1 VKQNLSGLLRQSLS
15 PVQLEFIQLVAAEAS
30 ALGYPLYMVGGIV
43 RDLLLG
49 RANLDIDLVV
59 EGEAP
64 TLARALVGKYEGKA
78 TVHSRFGTAK
88 WDIRESRI
96 WKGKFAADNSPR
108 SGLPNFLDLV
118 SARSETYKH
127 PASLPTV
134 KMGKIEDDLQRRD
147 FTINTLA
154 IRLDSS
160 YFGDLRNDYGGDEDL
175 RHGSIRVLHDRSF
188 IDDPTR
194 IYRAIRYEQRFGF
207 KVVDET
213 LALIPEASALMVKL
227 SPQRIR
233 HELDLIL
240 EEPNKALILARLADL
255 NLLKIIHAALPW
267 DESVQIRFQAKRRP
281 GLIKGRDD
289 NRLTAWLLWLL
300 ALSDRQFESLNKRL
314 HFTAPL
320 LKTLLAASKLFY
332 DLALFG
338 DRKPSECVEYLDEV
352 PLHAVYA
359 AYLGAPEGR
368 FKLALEKY
376 LSEWRHV
383 KPKTTG
389 NDLKRRGLPPGPKY
403 QKILKELRN
412 AWLDQEVQ
420 DIEAEKRRLEE
431 TLRRL

>member
-1 VKQNLSGLLRQSLS
+1 MKQNLSGLLKQSLS
-15 PVQLEFIQLVAAEAS
+15 PIQLELIQLVAAEAS
-30 ALGYPLYMVGGIV
+30 ALGLPLYIAGGVV

-49 RANLDIDLVV
+49 RANVDIDLVV

-64 TLARALVGKYEGKA
+64 ALARALLGKYEGKV

-96 WKGKFAADNSPR
+96 WNGKFAPNNSPR
-108 SGLPNFLDLV
+108 STLPEFLDLV

-134 KMGKIEDDLQRRD
+134 KMGKLEDDLRRRD

-160 YFGDLRNDYGGDEDL
+160 YFGDLRDDYGGVEDL
-175 RHGSIRVLHDRSF
+175 RHGFIRVLHKRSF

-194 IYRAIRYEQRFGF
+194 MYRAVRYEQRFGF
-207 KVVDET
+207 KIVDET
-213 LALIPEASALMVKL
+213 LALIPEALDLIVKL

-240 EEPNKALILARLADL
+240 EEPNKALILARLAELD
-255 NLLKIIHAALPW
+255 LLKIIHAALPW
-267 DESVQIRFQAKRRP
+267 DESVQVRFQVKRHP
-281 GLIKGRDD
+281 GLVKGSDD
-289 NRLTAWLLWLL
+289 DRLTAWLLWLL
-300 ALSDRQFESLNKRL
+300 ALSEGQIELLNKRL

-320 LKTLLAASKLFY
+320 LKALLAASKLFS
-332 DLALFG
+332 DLALFV
-338 DRKPSECVEYLDEV
+338 DRKPSECVEYLDKV
-352 PLHAVYA
+352 PLPVVYAVY
-359 AYLGAPEGR
+359 LSAPEGR
-368 FKLALEKY
+368 SKLALEKY

-431 TLRRL
+431 TLRRP